1 MFQETIIIIVL
12 KFEKWAILRDYC
24 DFRKSTCSTDA
35 KKKKKYFK
43 WTPLFNAL
51 RNIKGEE
58 TSILNS
64 EMRLAFKA
72 HFWVWKQQ
80 SLFLEE
86 EHYLLAWARYAI
98 IIREIKSLS
107 RDA

>member
-1 MFQETIIIIVL
+1 MSHFKRLLWFSKINL
-12 KFEKWAILRDYC
+12 FHW
-24 DFRKSTCSTDA
+24 RK